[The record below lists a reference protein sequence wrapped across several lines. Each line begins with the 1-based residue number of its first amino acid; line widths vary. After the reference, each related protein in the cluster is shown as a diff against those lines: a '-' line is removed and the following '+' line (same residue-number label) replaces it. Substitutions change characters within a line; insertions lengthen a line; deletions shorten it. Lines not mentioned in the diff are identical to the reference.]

1 MVTWYSPASPL
12 ICFLDLRRASTIK
25 SGDDLSLDSL
35 EFVFLALTDS
45 PFEIED
51 WIRRNRAIICSWSDA
66 LDFLPLD
73 DVCGVS
79 FSSSFILL
87 KAELLRGGL
96 PPRLLFPSDLKHEAL
111 SKGKSF
117 WKWKSEGPSA
127 ISAKFNKLHQK
138 MISQSVIHKTLGPNK
153 HKKPK
158 KKMMISKPQWWLVRR
173 KW

>member
-12 ICFLDLRRASTIK
+12 ICFLDLLRASTIK

-51 WIRRNRAIICSWSDA
+51 WIRRNRAIICSWSDV

-87 KAELLRGGL
+87 EAELLWGG
-96 PPRLLFPSDLKHEAL
+96 PPRLLFPSDLMHEAL

-138 MISQSVIHKTLGPNK
+138 MISQSVVHKTLGPNK
-153 HKKPK
+153 HKKLK
-158 KKMMISKPQWWLVRR
+158 KKWWYPNLSGG
-173 KW
+173 